1 MRLRGIRDA
10 RARAHR
16 GGAVHH
22 ARTRP
27 GGVRRRDGGGRVLRA
42 REVQH
47 AVGFY
52 VPSGAR
58 HLARGAPGYVLYCI
72 LFAITLS
79 LVPAF
84 SLFEFA
90 AMCAAPFAAPSLRA
104 GAARTKTV
112 PRDGSSTSSEYAS
125 DESLLGSDGEV
136 RRWAAREKAERKR
149 GSNADARARS
159 SLTRRDGTS
168 DVSPERDAG
177 SRGAYFDEPSAGD
190 VPADGGASV
199 RGGGGGAR
207 REMMDAERRSWS
219 SRKNR
224 SRSTIGSARNGG
236 SGGDG
241 SEAGG
246 SRVERW
252 FESPGGGSGASRQS
266 RERHN
271 RR

>member
-42 REVQH
+42 REVQIRRGVLRLERRQAPRAGRAGIRPLLH
-47 AVGFY
+47 PLRHHPV
-52 VPSGAR
+52 AR
-58 HLARGAPGYVLYCI
+58 SRVFALRIRGDVR
-72 LFAITLS
+72 
-79 LVPAF
+79 
-84 SLFEFA
+84 
-90 AMCAAPFAAPSLRA
+90 AAPFAAPSLRA

-177 SRGAYFDEPSAGD
+177 SRGAYFDEPSA
-190 VPADGGASV
+190 PATSRRRRRERPRRRRRR
-199 RGGGGGAR
+199 RGGR
-207 REMMDAERRSWS
+207 
-219 SRKNR
+219 
-224 SRSTIGSARNGG
+224 
-236 SGGDG
+236 
-241 SEAGG
+241 
-246 SRVERW
+246 
-252 FESPGGGSGASRQS
+252 
-266 RERHN
+266 
-271 RR
+271 